1 MSGHFLS
8 NLWDNWIMFPMDE
21 KVPDQ
26 NVACLNCSIR
36 IFLTKVGKS
45 KREMTLKKDNLTR
58 KQPKRKNA
66 TEKEDL
72 TSLISN
78 LSWIQPQRYRI
89 SHEDYFTE
97 NKERTQYL
105 LLYVWCLYVSLL
117 LSFIIILQ
125 SPKNTPT
132 YHQRKTFNPS
142 SEHNFGI
149 WTFLTHISKNYG
161 HLTITHVTFQSI
173 CNIYGSKMLMHK
185 LKIYSL

>member
-1 MSGHFLS
+1 
-8 NLWDNWIMFPMDE
+8 MFPMDE

-78 LSWIQPQRYRI
+78 LS
-89 SHEDYFTE
+89 
-97 NKERTQYL
+97 
-105 LLYVWCLYVSLL
+105 
-117 LSFIIILQ
+117 
-125 SPKNTPT
+125 
-132 YHQRKTFNPS
+132 
-142 SEHNFGI
+142 
-149 WTFLTHISKNYG
+149 
-161 HLTITHVTFQSI
+161 
-173 CNIYGSKMLMHK
+173 
-185 LKIYSL
+185 